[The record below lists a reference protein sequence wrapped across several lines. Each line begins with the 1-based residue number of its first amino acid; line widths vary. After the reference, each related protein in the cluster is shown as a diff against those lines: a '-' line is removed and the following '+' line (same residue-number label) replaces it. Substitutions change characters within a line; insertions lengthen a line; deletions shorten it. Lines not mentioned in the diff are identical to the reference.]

1 MPLSRRRVTD
11 SAALKALAHPVR
23 LALLEVLVTEGPKT
37 ASQAGLLIEE
47 SASNCSWHLR
57 KLADYGFVREAHGA
71 SGRNRPWRAV
81 MEGLVWGDDEAD
93 ADTSAAGDALT
104 DMLIERE
111 LQRLRAA
118 RASHAQ
124 EPVEWRDATR
134 VNHSNLWLTPEEAMR
149 LSEAM
154 VDLFL
159 THADRL
165 NDPASRPEGAR
176 LVSLVGWLVPSGPFR
191 TDLKAAG
198 GDEKARSDQTDSR

>member
-1 MPLSRRRVTD
+1 MPLSRRRITD

-37 ASQAGLLIEE
+37 ASQAALLVEQ

-57 KLADYGFVREAHGA
+57 KLAEHGFVREAKRA

-81 MEGLVWGDDEAD
+81 MEGLVWGDNETDTE
-93 ADTSAAGDALT
+93 TSAAGDALT

-118 RASHAQ
+118 RAGHAQ
-124 EPVEWRDATR
+124 EPAEWRDATA
-134 VNHSNLWLTPEEAMR
+134 VNHSHLWLTPEEAIA

-159 THADRL
+159 TNAHRL
-165 NDPASRPEGAR
+165 NDPASRPDDAR
-176 LVSLVGWLVPSGPFR
+176 LVSLVGWLVPSGPYR
-191 TDLKAAG
+191 TDLNPPG
-198 GDEKARSDQTDSR
+198 GDEKERSDHTDSR